1 MPTTL
6 GIKVDDSTRK
16 RLNDLAQELDRT
28 PHWILKTALREYIDR
43 EERRERERKDDLARW
58 ERFALTGE
66 AVDHARARGW
76 LERLSRGERRPWR

>member
-1 MPTTL
+1 MSTTL
-6 GIKVDDSTRK
+6 GIKVDDATRE
-16 RLNDLAQELDRT
+16 RLNSLAEALERT

-66 AVDHARARGW
+66 AIDHAQARGW
-76 LERLSRGERRPWR
+76 LERLSHGERTPWR